1 MSGKPE
7 SREAHTGRFFL
18 ATWVGLAVVTLIG
31 ALAVVTVRGEAVRSQ
46 TDVLEQQ
53 AALGQPVLVTTL
65 VGRPET
71 REISLPGEIHGY
83 YETPIYAKIA
93 GYVKTMLVDKGSRV
107 RAGQL
112 VATID
117 SPETDQQ
124 TRNAKASY
132 EIAAITDRRYQ
143 ALLRQQVVPRQQAD
157 ESHSQM
163 LETYATWRSYVATQ
177 QYERVTAPF
186 DGMITTRNLNPGAL
200 VGSAAAI
207 GTSNPAIFEI
217 ATLNPLRVYLYLPQ
231 PFAPLVNDGDAAV
244 VTISEYPKREFVG
257 TITRHPAALDQS
269 TRTMQVEV
277 DLTNADLA
285 LYPGM
290 YANVKVTI
298 RGAKQSPRV
307 PDQALIFNNE
317 DVLVPVV
324 RDNHIHLV
332 KVELG
337 LDDGINCEVIRGLE
351 GDETIALG
359 MGQTAL
365 DGELVQPVSP
375 NQAARSG
382 EASR

>member
-1 MSGKPE
+1 MSGNPE
-7 SREAHTGRFFL
+7 SREAGTGRFFL
-18 ATWVGLAVVTLIG
+18 VAWIGLAIVTLI
-31 ALAVVTVRGEAVRSQ
+31 AAFAVVTVRGQAVRSQ
-46 TDVLEQQ
+46 TALLEQQ
-53 AALGQPVLVTTL
+53 AGQGQPVLVTTL

-83 YETPIYAKIA
+83 FETPIYAKIA
-93 GYVKTMLVDKGSRV
+93 GYVKTMLVDKGSHV

-112 VATID
+112 VATIE

-132 EIAAITDRRYQ
+132 EIAALTDQRYQ
-143 ALLRQQVVPRQQAD
+143 ALLRQEVVPRQEAD
-157 ESHSQM
+157 QTHAQM
-163 LETYATWRSYVATQ
+163 LETYAAWQSYVATQ

-186 DGMITTRNLNPGAL
+186 DGMIITRNLNPGAL
-200 VGSAAAI
+200 VGSTAAT
-207 GTSNPAIFEI
+207 GTSSPAIFEI
-217 ATLNPLRVYLYLPQ
+217 ATLQPLRVYLYLPQ
-231 PFAPLVNDGDAAV
+231 PFAPLVRDGDAAV
-244 VTISEYPKREFVG
+244 VTVSEYPKRDFAG
-257 TITRHPAALDQS
+257 TITRHPAALDQN

-277 DLTNADLA
+277 DLPNDDLA

-290 YANVKVTI
+290 YANVRVTI

-324 RDNHIHLV
+324 RDNRIHLV

-359 MGQTAL
+359 MGQTAH
-365 DGELVQPVSP
+365 DGELVQPVSLKKD
-375 NQAARSG
+375 
-382 EASR
+382 

>member
-1 MSGKPE
+1 MNGNSK
-7 SREAHTGRFFL
+7 SSAGRFFHV
-18 ATWVGLAVVTLIG
+18 AWIGLAVVTLIA

-46 TDVLEQQ
+46 TDLLEQQ
-53 AALGQPVLVTTL
+53 AAQGQPVLVTSL

-83 YETPIYAKIA
+83 YETSIYAKIT
-93 GYVKTMLVDKGSRV
+93 GYVKTMIVDKGSRV
-107 RAGQL
+107 GAGQL
-112 VATID
+112 VATVE

-143 ALLRQQVVPRQQAD
+143 ALLRQQVVPRQEAD
-157 ESHSQM
+157 QTHAQM

-186 DGMITTRNLNPGAL
+186 DGMIITRNLNPGAL
-200 VGSAAAI
+200 VGSAAAS

-217 ATLNPLRVYLYLPQ
+217 ATLKPLRVYLYLPQ
-231 PFAPLVNDGDAAV
+231 PFAPLVRDGDAAV
-244 VTISEYPKREFVG
+244 VTVSEYPQRNFTG

-269 TRTMQVEV
+269 TRTMEVEV
-277 DLTNADLA
+277 DLSNEDLA

-298 RGAKQSPRV
+298 QGAKESPRV

-317 DVLVPVV
+317 DVLVPVI
-324 RDNHIHLV
+324 RDNRIHLV

-359 MGQTAL
+359 MGQTAH
-365 DGELVQPVSP
+365 DGELVQPVSLKKD
-375 NQAARSG
+375 
-382 EASR
+382 

>member
-1 MSGKPE
+1 MSDNSQ
-7 SREAHTGRFFL
+7 SREISTGRFFL
-18 ATWVGLAVVTLIG
+18 VAWIGLAVVTLIA
-31 ALAVVTVRGEAVRSQ
+31 ALAVVTVRGEAIRSQ
-46 TDVLEQQ
+46 TDLLERQ
-53 AALGQPVLVTTL
+53 AAQGQPVLVTAL

-107 RAGQL
+107 GAGQL
-112 VATID
+112 VATIE

-143 ALLRQQVVPRQQAD
+143 ALLQQQVVPQQEAD
-157 ESHSQM
+157 QTHAQM

-177 QYERVTAPF
+177 RYERVTAPF

-200 VGSAAAI
+200 VGSTAAS
-207 GTSNPAIFEI
+207 GTSSPAIFEI
-217 ATLNPLRVYLYLPQ
+217 ATLKPLRVYLYLPQ
-231 PFAPLVNDGDAAV
+231 PFAPLVRDGDAAV
-244 VTISEYPKREFVG
+244 VTVSEYPKRDFAG

-277 DLTNADLA
+277 DLPNDDLA

-290 YANVKVTI
+290 YANVKVAI
-298 RGAKQSPRV
+298 QGAKQSPRV

-324 RDNHIHLV
+324 RNNRIHLV

-337 LDDGINCEVIRGLE
+337 LDDGINCEVIRGLD

-359 MGQTAL
+359 MGQTAH
-365 DGELVQPVSP
+365 DGELVRPV
-375 NQAARSG
+375 RLKKD
-382 EASR
+382 